1 MEKKKKKTF
10 PAVTGLTL
18 PPLLLYSSFWWCKG
32 SVWRQGVCGQ
42 CRGSE
47 YENAAQAVAAA
58 AAAAV
63 SSGVLSGASGPVN
76 QPRSAV
82 GRWDVNRDISLH
94 GPGAPPS
101 LRLLPA
107 NH

>member
-1 MEKKKKKTF
+1 M
-10 PAVTGLTL
+10 
-18 PPLLLYSSFWWCKG
+18 
-32 SVWRQGVCGQ
+32 WRQGVCGQ
-42 CRGSE
+42 RMGSE
-47 YENAAQAVAAA
+47 YESAEQAVAA